1 MFCPIQTN
9 IFNIFMMYENRKFS
23 YIREVRLHL
32 DISTFLNS
40 GETPQVCENPSPA
53 PTLYTSTP
61 PQARDWY
68 TTCSASSTSTVQK
81 LEISASGDVH
91 SVKRNRILVYIH
103 IQVLWWRSGV

>member
-61 PQARDWY
+61 PPKQGTGTQPVQHLPPLQFKNWKFLHQAM
-68 TTCSASSTSTVQK
+68 CTV
-81 LEISASGDVH
+81 
-91 SVKRNRILVYIH
+91 
-103 IQVLWWRSGV
+103 